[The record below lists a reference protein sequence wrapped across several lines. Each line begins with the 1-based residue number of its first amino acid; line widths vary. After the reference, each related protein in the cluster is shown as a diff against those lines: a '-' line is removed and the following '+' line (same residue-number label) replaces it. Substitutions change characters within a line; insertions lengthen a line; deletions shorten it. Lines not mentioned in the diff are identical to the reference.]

1 MPSVLVPHA
10 SASHRVACIR
20 LYRALRKQ
28 TALLQT
34 HTNKGRN
41 DAISSIVQFR
51 FRRDRRLASP
61 TQVANGLNTGYA
73 MLDLVH
79 ACNNKDA
86 DALQKL
92 AGLVQSVSAQA
103 EAAAAWRSTLAT
115 LKKAP
120 AAGMLAK
127 IEHVKAVGDRTN
139 HVRYH
144 ASTPVLERPL
154 PLSEIQGGTRR
165 VPNLVTA
172 QGIPFLRY
180 SKPQPISLSRV
191 IRQKVLWNEKNWTQ
205 RGVLEEKILI
215 AGFENTWDRI
225 LREEHGIV
233 DGDAEESSVIP
244 AEPSWTH
251 EFRSTDAAISE
262 ALRAKDRKNAEMGV
276 LMWEVVKKET
286 ALKRQEK
293 TERRAARKAM
303 QMSRQEVGV
312 SARSEAEHTHD
323 GPL

>member
-1 MPSVLVPHA
+1 
-10 SASHRVACIR
+10 
-20 LYRALRKQ
+20 
-28 TALLQT
+28 
-34 HTNKGRN
+34 
-41 DAISSIVQFR
+41 
-51 FRRDRRLASP
+51 
-61 TQVANGLNTGYA
+61 